1 MYVSVY
7 IETIL
12 INWTY
17 LCIQMTHFSMKT
29 SILSLSLLHIVTCTV
44 YNVIP
49 DDHNTTC
56 HHCHTL
62 QYYQLNINKYFTSNI
77 QLLFLPGLHHLHTDL
92 IIQNVHNISLIG
104 STANG
109 TTLNTVMIIQYA
121 ELELN
126 DITNL
131 TIKNLMIQRNVSLFN
146 NSNTFLYSSLE
157 SSVIIIRD
165 CINVLINY
173 LQIHI
178 INDGPFGFTSLV
190 LVNVLGKSQLSHIL
204 CHNIQIDYTET
215 EIESEDSSLLID
227 HYQTQNKYLLA
238 AFHNIILSTKQIS
251 YRVTLQISNTTVAY
265 YINSFINIE
274 CNSNA
279 GAFKLIIVHCQFK
292 FNYFGLFSI
301 NGNERNGII
310 YFKNCQFLSDN
321 TYGNNI
327 YIHGI
332 TIHITDCV
340 FYNSMLSVHQSPFI
354 NDTAIVNITNTVFSN
369 ANINCSLH
377 EIDYVLIS
385 LTNTAVIFSGTVIF
399 TNITCRDTII
409 SLADYST
416 ITINGLVKFSNN
428 HVNKLINFINNHY
441 QFIIMKEPAAL
452 AIAKNKI
459 CTFFS
464 TVAFKP
470 IPYPLCFFQY
480 DDNEGNDGTV
490 MYRNFSITFHY
501 NKYETTNPYTT
512 VPTPNPNPFPNPY
525 PSLNPYPNSD
535 SSPCANPY
543 SNPNPS
549 CVTKIPITNCQWLP
563 QSSFKDVIPLDVNK
577 RYIQYY
583 DNNNFRTE
591 TFSINQST
599 LCICSD
605 DMNYDCHISDLGY
618 LYPGQILTIFL
629 HSTTKQHN
637 NFNPE
642 VVVVKTDINYNLPYV
657 KPCTVLNINEH
668 QQFINK
674 SCTEL
679 RYTIAFSSKWCE
691 IYLKILYDYDSNINI
706 FNIRKLKCPPGF
718 TEINKICQC
727 DTVITNFV
735 AISCNI
741 NDQTISRPANSWISA
756 TTHNNSY
763 TYQISLH
770 CPFHYCLPH
779 SSHLNFFTPNS
790 QCQFNR
796 YGLLCGQC
804 QQGHSSVFG
813 SPYCQECSNIYILLI
828 IPIAISGLLL
838 VFLIFHLNLTVT
850 DGNINAFILY
860 TNIISINIPVF
871 FPSTNEIMPA
881 HTFIS
886 LTNLD
891 LGFQTCFYN
900 GMSDYAKTWL
910 QLSFPF
916 YLIFIATLLIISSR
930 HYTTIQRLTAR
941 RALPVLATLFLLS
954 YTKILQTISGV
965 LFFYSSI
972 TYLPSKHTR
981 LVWSVDSNVPLFG
994 VQYAMLFIVCLIL
1007 FLILL
1012 TFNIILLFTRT
1023 LSRFRFINKFK
1034 PLLDAYQGPYRDKFY
1049 YWTGLQLLLRAVL
1062 FGLSS
1067 LDRNINLT
1075 VGIILLDIFG
1085 GVTGVVRPFKD
1096 NVKNYQQL
1104 LLIFNLHGLYTI
1116 SLYMQDDTNQ
1126 NFVIAMITTSAVQL
1140 MFIFTYHT
1148 ITYGCGG
1155 VIRNKIHLCI
1165 NSLTRCISRL
1175 QKRLQ
1180 KRLQHQHFQL
1190 QDITRDNIP
1199 EVAFNYREFRE
1210 PIVGYN

>member
-49 DDHNTTC
+49 VDDHNTTC
-56 HHCHTL
+56 NHCHTL
-62 QYYQLNINKYFTSNI
+62 QYYQLNISKYFTSNI

-126 DITNL
+126 NITNL
-131 TIKNLMIQRNVSLFN
+131 TIKNLMIQRNASLFN
-146 NSNTFLYSSLE
+146 NSNNLLYSS
-157 SSVIIIRD
+157 VIIRD
-165 CINVLINY
+165 CINVLVNY

-178 INDGPFGFTSLV
+178 IHYGPFGFTPLL

-215 EIESEDSSLLID
+215 KTENEDSSLLID
-227 HYQTQNKYLLA
+227 HYQTQNESLLA
-238 AFHNIILSTKQIS
+238 LHNIILSTKQIS

-265 YINSFINIE
+265 YINSFISIE
-274 CNSNA
+274 CNSNVD
-279 GAFKLIIVHCQFK
+279 AFKLIIAHCKFK
-292 FNYFGLFSI
+292 FNYFGLFSNQI
-301 NGNERNGII
+301 YNGYECNGII
-310 YFKNCQFLSDN
+310 YFKNCQFLSN
-321 TYGNNI
+321 EAYGDDI
-327 YIHGI
+327 DIHGI
-332 TIHITDCV
+332 AIHITDCV
-340 FYNSMLSVHQSPFI
+340 FYNSRLSVYQSSHI
-354 NDTAIVNITNTVFSN
+354 NGTAIVNITNTVFSN
-369 ANINCSLH
+369 ANVNCSLH
-377 EIDYVLIS
+377 KIDYVIIS
-385 LTNTAVIFSGTVIF
+385 LENTAIIFSGTVIF

-409 SLADYST
+409 SLEKYST
-416 ITINGLVKFSNN
+416 ITINGLVKLSNN
-428 HVNKLINFINNHY
+428 HVNKLINFKNNHY

-464 TVAFKP
+464 TVAFQP
-470 IPYPLCFFQY
+470 IPYPFCFFQY
-480 DDNEGNDGTV
+480 DDNEGNDGTI
-490 MYRNFSITFHY
+490 MNRNFSITFHY

-512 VPTPNPNPFPNPY
+512 DTNPTPNPNPYPY
-525 PSLNPYPNSD
+525 PSLNPYPNSYID
-535 SSPCANPY
+535 STPCANPY

-577 RYIQYY
+577 RYIQNY
-583 DNNNFRTE
+583 DNNNFSTE

-618 LYPGQILTIFL
+618 FYPGQILTIFL

-637 NFNPE
+637 NFNTE
-642 VVVVKTDINYNLPYV
+642 VVVVKTDINYNLSYV

-674 SCTEL
+674 PCTEL
-679 RYTIAFSSKWCE
+679 RYTVAFSSEWCE
-691 IYLKILYDYDSNINI
+691 IYLKILYDFDSNINI

-718 TEINKICQC
+718 AEINKICQC
-727 DTVITNFV
+727 DIVITSFV
-735 AISCNI
+735 TISCNI

-756 TTHNNSY
+756 TTTHNNSY

-770 CPFHYCLPH
+770 CPFHYCFPR
-779 SSHLNFFTPNS
+779 SSHLNFSTPNS

-796 YGLLCGQC
+796 SGLLCGQC
-804 QQGHSSVFG
+804 KQGLSSVFG

-828 IPIAISGLLL
+828 IPIAIAGLVL

-871 FPSTNEIMPA
+871 FPITNEIMPA

-886 LTNLD
+886 LANLD
-891 LGFQTCFYN
+891 LGIQTCFYN
-900 GMSDYAKTWL
+900 GMDNYAKMWL

-930 HYTTIQRLTAR
+930 HYTTIQRLTAC

-954 YTKILQTISGV
+954 YTKILQTISSV

-972 TYLPSKHTR
+972 THLPSKHTR
-981 LVWSVDSNVPLFG
+981 LVWSADSNVPLFG
-994 VQYAMLFIVCLIL
+994 VQYTILFIVCLIL

-1012 TFNIILLFTRT
+1012 LFNIILLFTRT

-1034 PLLDAYQGPYRDKFY
+1034 PLLDAYQGPYKDKFY
-1049 YWTGLQLLLRAVL
+1049 YWTGLQLLLRAVF

-1075 VGIILLDIFG
+1075 VGIILLGIFG
-1085 GVTGVVRPFKD
+1085 GVTGVVRPFK
-1096 NVKNYQQL
+1096 NNFKNYQEL
-1104 LLIFNLHGLYTI
+1104 LLIFNLHGLYTL
-1116 SLYMQDDTNQ
+1116 SLYIQNDANQ
-1126 NFVIAMITTSAVQL
+1126 NFVNVMITTSAIQFTL
-1140 MFIFTYHT
+1140 IFTYHM
-1148 ITYGCGG
+1148 ITYECGG
-1155 VIRNKIHLCI
+1155 VFRNKIHLCL
-1165 NSLTRCISRL
+1165 NSLVRCISRL
-1175 QKRLQ
+1175 KN
-1180 KRLQHQHFQL
+1180 RLQHRHNFQL
-1190 QDITRDNIP
+1190 QVITRDNIP

-1210 PIVGYN
+1210 PIVAYD